1 VLRSHCCG
9 RLSATLFFC
18 FGLIPCSAQN
28 QGQATNLRAHNVALD
43 RNVSAIYTKWLTED
57 GHWIIT
63 DPTPG
68 SSGNKF
74 KEEHYRR
81 LAYVNTNFAAGVPG
95 WKTDRGSFYITYGPP
110 SRVEHYLSAAESDR
124 PLPVSDNDASRF
136 DREV

>member
-1 VLRSHCCG
+1 MTRSHCC
-9 RLSATLFFC
+9 RRISATLFFC
-18 FGLIPCSAQN
+18 FSLIPCSAQN

-57 GHWIIT
+57 VHWIIT
-63 DPTPG
+63 DQERTDFQKLATDRQRDDFVVAFWESRNPTPG

-95 WKTDRGSFYITYGPP
+95 
-110 SRVEHYLSAAESDR
+110 
-124 PLPVSDNDASRF
+124 
-136 DREV
+136 